1 MQWTSIYPKKN
12 DKRKNENEKRNAR
25 KHENE
30 DKEAGEGAA

>member
-12 DKRKNENEKRNAR
+12 DKRKHENENRNAR

-30 DKEAGEGAA
+30 NKEGGEGAA